1 MLEPEAVHEHAKAE
15 KKKGDEEYLK
25 AAFAT
30 AVMHYTRAIALT
42 HGRHPAFIVSLFTN
56 RAAAHIMLKEFAKAE
71 EDSKVAL
78 KLDGRY
84 LRAYVCRALSRFY
97 LQQFTQAFEDFERA
111 SKLEPG
117 NTFLREKI
125 QKAKETIAAIAQ
137 KKKDSTAKNIKVNK
151 GVLDWMGDTS
161 LVGLDVEAQPSK
173 KGERGTNGVLPP
185 QSGDTNLRPPA
196 SVNDVPLL
204 VPVGE
209 ALDAYIPDLET
220 LTRREAEEQAMRE
233 KELGND
239 AFVNAQYLVALVH
252 YSRAIKLFPEE
263 AVFFSNRALVYL
275 KLNRFYESITD
286 CTASIDRKPSIKAF
300 ARRAAAWVALKE
312 YILAADD
319 YRKALRF
326 EPKNQDCLDKLG
338 RCLMHIEEEY
348 MRKLQSN
355 PSNDKL
361 KKDLQKLRD
370 DIRKIGSALE
380 GKQTTIDK
388 AAQYYY
394 HTQANFTAPPV
405 TST

>member
-42 HGRHPAFIVSLFTN
+42 HGRHPAFI
-56 RAAAHIMLKEFAKAE
+56 EFAKAE

-84 LRAYVCRALSRFY
+84 LRAY
-97 LQQFTQAFEDFERA
+97 AFEDFERA